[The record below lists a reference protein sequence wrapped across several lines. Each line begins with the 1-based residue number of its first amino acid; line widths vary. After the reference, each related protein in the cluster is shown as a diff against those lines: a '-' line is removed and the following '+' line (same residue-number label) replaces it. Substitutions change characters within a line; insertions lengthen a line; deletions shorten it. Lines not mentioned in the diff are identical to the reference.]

1 MCVFLCVC
9 VEVGGFTEG
18 RALFLDSY
26 FIELTSCLLVQIH
39 SMC

>member
-1 MCVFLCVC
+1 MCVFVCVC
-9 VEVGGFTEG
+9 AGAGGFTEG

-26 FIELTSCLLVQIH
+26 FIEQTSCLLVQTH